1 MAIFDRSKMPHD
13 VRFNLSGSHFMR
25 AALAIVLLATLWSGF
40 VTIGAGERGVVFSKF
55 GGVQERV
62 LGEGWQFKI
71 PFVESVIPM
80 DVKIQ
85 KSETQASASSRDLQ
99 IVSSVIALNYHVDPA
114 AVNRV
119 YQDVGLAYE
128 GRIIAPA
135 VQESVK
141 AVTAQ
146 FTAEE
151 LITKRDQV
159 SSQIKDLLTARLGRR
174 NVMVD
179 EFSITDLDFSEVFEA
194 SIEAKQVAEQQALK
208 ARQDLER
215 VKIEAEQKL
224 AEARAEAEAQRAQ
237 RETITRE
244 VIQLRA
250 IEKWD
255 GKLPQMTGG
264 AMPFLDVS
272 TLGGGR

>member
-1 MAIFDRSKMPHD
+1 MPIFDPHD
-13 VRFNLSGSHFMR
+13 LPRDVRLNISG
-25 AALAIVLLATLWSGF
+25 AQIGKIVLAVLVLATVWSSF
-40 VTIGAGERGVVFSKF
+40 TTIGAGERGVVFSKF

-62 LGEGWQFKI
+62 LSEGWQFKI
-71 PFVESVIPM
+71 PFLESVIPI

-99 IVSSVIALNYHVDPA
+99 IVSSVIALNYHVDPS

-128 GRIIAPA
+128 ARIIAPA

-159 SSQIKDLLTARLGRR
+159 SSRIKESLTARLGRR
-174 NVMVD
+174 NIVVD
-179 EFSITDLDFSEVFEA
+179 EFSITDLDFSEVFAA

-215 VKIEAEQKL
+215 IKIEAEQKL
-224 AEARAEAEAQRAQ
+224 AAAKAEAEGQRLQ
-237 RETITRE
+237 RETITPE
-244 VIQLRA
+244 LIQLRA

-255 GKLPQMTGG
+255 GKLPQVTGG
-264 AMPFLDVS
+264 AMPFLDVK
-272 TLGGGR
+272 TLGSR

>member
-1 MAIFDRSKMPHD
+1 MPIFDRNDLPRD
-13 VRFNLSGSHFMR
+13 VNVNLSGGQ
-25 AALAIVLLATLWSGF
+25 VLKLVLGFLVLATLWGSF

-62 LGEGWQFKI
+62 LSEGWQFKM
-71 PFVESVIPM
+71 PFVESVVPI

-128 GRIIAPA
+128 ARIIAPA
-135 VQESVK
+135 VQESLK

-151 LITKRDQV
+151 LITKRDEV
-159 SSQIKDLLTARLGRR
+159 SSRIKESLTARLGRR
-174 NVMVD
+174 NIIVD
-179 EFSITDLDFSEVFEA
+179 EFSITDLDFSEVFAA

-224 AEARAEAEAQRAQ
+224 AEAKAEAEAQRVQ
-237 RETITRE
+237 RETITAE
-244 VIQLRA
+244 LIQLRA

-255 GKLPQMTGG
+255 GKLPEVTGG
-264 AMPFLDVS
+264 AVPFLDVNALS
-272 TLGGGR
+272 GRR